1 MSKRLQL
8 NCAPEVPAA
17 SLANRATDA
26 VRLGRFKDAIE
37 LLKRLIKQDPSPEW
51 RNALADAYAGRARAL
66 AAKGMFKEA
75 EIVLGNTAATDGTVR
90 EPLLHLQCLIRQGQ
104 FQKAGAHAFLYPPIN
119 QSARLAAGRCSYYV
133 RSVGCEEHDMR
144 LMMQGLTDA
153 AFEQRFGAEDACL
166 AALAAARQAAGMA
179 CPRCGNPKS
188 YVYGRRVGCTRCNQ
202 RWSVTSGTVMADTK
216 LPLTHW
222 FRAMHLMTS
231 TKQGISAIELG
242 RRLGVSYPTAWYL
255 HKRLRHAMTERGA
268 RHVLG
273 AAPADGCARPTVE
286 ADDVYLGGERNQ
298 GRGTAGKT
306 RVIAACERQADGAMG
321 YVVMK
326 VVASFS
332 AEHVAA
338 FRDAHIAHGA
348 HIHTDGLR
356 GFPAFAD
363 PATQRTHQ
371 VTVTASKRPDRAR
384 GSAFFWINTA
394 IANLSTAI
402 KATYKAPSP
411 KHLPDYLGAFCW
423 TTNHRKNMRG
433 MISAACRAIATSTAL
448 TRKTVYAPPVGAIG

>member
-1 MSKRLQL
+1 MNIRL
-8 NCAPEVPAA
+8 VGAA
-17 SLANRATDA
+17 LLLLSTLSLSPIAEAQTGGVSTTFRVSGQVTNPVIFNLAKLQKFAVSTQNVTFFAAGQVTSGSYTGALLWDVLQSAGIKFDPNAN
-26 VRLGRFKDAIE
+26 
-37 LLKRLIKQDPSPEW
+37 
-51 RNALADAYAGRARAL
+51 
-66 AAKGMFKEA
+66 
-75 EIVLGNTAATDGTVR
+75 
-90 EPLLHLQCLIRQGQ
+90 
-104 FQKAGAHAFLYPPIN
+104 PPIN
-119 QSARLAAGRCSYYV
+119 QSARLAGGRCSCYV

-273 AAPADGCARPTVE
+273 AAPADGGAHPTVE

-448 TRKTVYAPPVGAIG
+448 SRKTVYAPPVGAIG

>member
-1 MSKRLQL
+1 
-8 NCAPEVPAA
+8 
-17 SLANRATDA
+17 
-26 VRLGRFKDAIE
+26 
-37 LLKRLIKQDPSPEW
+37 
-51 RNALADAYAGRARAL
+51 
-66 AAKGMFKEA
+66 
-75 EIVLGNTAATDGTVR
+75 
-90 EPLLHLQCLIRQGQ
+90 
-104 FQKAGAHAFLYPPIN
+104 
-119 QSARLAAGRCSYYV
+119 
-133 RSVGCEEHDMR
+133 MR

-273 AAPADGCARPTVE
+273 AAPADGGARPTVE

-338 FRDAHIAHGA
+338 FRDAHLAHGA

>member
-1 MSKRLQL
+1 
-8 NCAPEVPAA
+8 
-17 SLANRATDA
+17 
-26 VRLGRFKDAIE
+26 
-37 LLKRLIKQDPSPEW
+37 
-51 RNALADAYAGRARAL
+51 
-66 AAKGMFKEA
+66 
-75 EIVLGNTAATDGTVR
+75 
-90 EPLLHLQCLIRQGQ
+90 
-104 FQKAGAHAFLYPPIN
+104 
-119 QSARLAAGRCSYYV
+119 
-133 RSVGCEEHDMR
+133 MR

-273 AAPADGCARPTVE
+273 AAPADGGARPTVE

-326 VVASFS
+326 VVAAPSMSRRS
-332 AEHVAA
+332 AMPTSPMAPTSTRTACAA
-338 FRDAHIAHGA
+338 FPPSPIPQPNAPTRSQSP
-348 HIHTDGLR
+348 
-356 GFPAFAD
+356 PASAPTGRAD
-363 PATQRTHQ
+363 RRSSGSIPRSPTSAPRSRPPT
-371 VTVTASKRPDRAR
+371 KRPRR
-384 GSAFFWINTA
+384 
-394 IANLSTAI
+394 STCPI
-402 KATYKAPSP
+402 ISAPSVGP
-411 KHLPDYLGAFCW
+411 R
-423 TTNHRKNMRG
+423 TTAKTC
-433 MISAACRAIATSTAL
+433 AA
-448 TRKTVYAPPVGAIG
+448 

>member
-1 MSKRLQL
+1 
-8 NCAPEVPAA
+8 
-17 SLANRATDA
+17 
-26 VRLGRFKDAIE
+26 
-37 LLKRLIKQDPSPEW
+37 
-51 RNALADAYAGRARAL
+51 
-66 AAKGMFKEA
+66 
-75 EIVLGNTAATDGTVR
+75 
-90 EPLLHLQCLIRQGQ
+90 
-104 FQKAGAHAFLYPPIN
+104 
-119 QSARLAAGRCSYYV
+119 
-133 RSVGCEEHDMR
+133 MR

-222 FRAMHLMTS
+222 FRVMHLMTS

-273 AAPADGCARPTVE
+273 AAPADGGARPTVE

-348 HIHTDGLR
+348 PHPHGRPARLSRLR
-356 GFPAFAD
+356 RSRNPTHPPGHSHRQQAPRPGARIGVLLDQYRDRQPQHRDQGHLQSALAEAPA
-363 PATQRTHQ
+363 R
-371 VTVTASKRPDRAR
+371 
-384 GSAFFWINTA
+384 
-394 IANLSTAI
+394 LSS
-402 KATYKAPSP
+402 APSVGP
-411 KHLPDYLGAFCW
+411 R
-423 TTNHRKNMRG
+423 TTAKTCAA

>member
-1 MSKRLQL
+1 
-8 NCAPEVPAA
+8 
-17 SLANRATDA
+17 
-26 VRLGRFKDAIE
+26 
-37 LLKRLIKQDPSPEW
+37 
-51 RNALADAYAGRARAL
+51 
-66 AAKGMFKEA
+66 
-75 EIVLGNTAATDGTVR
+75 
-90 EPLLHLQCLIRQGQ
+90 
-104 FQKAGAHAFLYPPIN
+104 
-119 QSARLAAGRCSYYV
+119 
-133 RSVGCEEHDMR
+133 MR

-153 AFEQRFGAEDACL
+153 AFERRFGAEDACL

-273 AAPADGCARPTVE
+273 AAPADGGARPTVE

-356 GFPAFAD
+356 GFPAFAPISQPNAPTRSQSP
-363 PATQRTHQ
+363 PASAPTGRADRRSSGSIPRSPTSAPRSRPP
-371 VTVTASKRPDRAR
+371 TKRPRR
-384 GSAFFWINTA
+384 
-394 IANLSTAI
+394 STCPI
-402 KATYKAPSP
+402 ISAPSVGP
-411 KHLPDYLGAFCW
+411 R
-423 TTNHRKNMRG
+423 TTAKTC
-433 MISAACRAIATSTAL
+433 AA
-448 TRKTVYAPPVGAIG
+448 

>member
-1 MSKRLQL
+1 
-8 NCAPEVPAA
+8 
-17 SLANRATDA
+17 
-26 VRLGRFKDAIE
+26 
-37 LLKRLIKQDPSPEW
+37 
-51 RNALADAYAGRARAL
+51 
-66 AAKGMFKEA
+66 
-75 EIVLGNTAATDGTVR
+75 
-90 EPLLHLQCLIRQGQ
+90 
-104 FQKAGAHAFLYPPIN
+104 
-119 QSARLAAGRCSYYV
+119 
-133 RSVGCEEHDMR
+133 
-144 LMMQGLTDA
+144 
-153 AFEQRFGAEDACL
+153 
-166 AALAAARQAAGMA
+166 
-179 CPRCGNPKS
+179 
-188 YVYGRRVGCTRCNQ
+188 
-202 RWSVTSGTVMADTK
+202 
-216 LPLTHW
+216 
-222 FRAMHLMTS
+222 MHLMTS

-273 AAPADGCARPTVE
+273 AAPADGGARPTVE